1 MSWEKSPK
9 IPEMTGYHKPV
20 LLGASIEGL
29 QVVPEGRFVDAT
41 YGGGGHSAA
50 ILKKLGDGKLI
61 AFDQDRDAEANVP
74 DDPRV
79 LFLNQNFRYLRNFL
93 KLYSLIPVDGILA
106 DLGVSSHQ
114 FDQAQRGFSIRFD
127 GPLDMRMNREAGLT
141 AREVINEYPTEKL
154 ADLFFLYGELRNAN
168 KIARSIDR
176 HRKER
181 SIETTLQLTGILE
194 KLAPKGKE
202 NKFFAQVFQTLRI
215 EVNQELEALRE
226 FLEQSADVLKPGG
239 RLVVISYH
247 SLEDRLVKH
256 FMKSGN
262 FKGEIEKDFFGNP
275 LTPMVPIGKA
285 LMAGEEEMEQNSRA
299 RSARLR
305 IAEKRT

>member
-1 MSWEKSPK
+1 
-9 IPEMTGYHKPV
+9 MTGYHKPV